1 MTQATTYR
9 ELRKLTTDALIA
21 MYDQIATSR
30 PVHVGLDFVL
40 QEIWRRDQEKQ
51 TRTMV
56 LLTWVIAFLTAVNAV
71 LVALSV

>member
-1 MTQATTYR
+1 MSMATNYG
-9 ELRKLTTDALIA
+9 ELRKLTIDELVTR
-21 MYDQIATSR
+21 YDQIAKNT
-30 PVHVGLDFVL
+30 VLGLDFYR

-56 LLTWVIAFLTAVNAV
+56 ILTWVIAFLTAVNAV